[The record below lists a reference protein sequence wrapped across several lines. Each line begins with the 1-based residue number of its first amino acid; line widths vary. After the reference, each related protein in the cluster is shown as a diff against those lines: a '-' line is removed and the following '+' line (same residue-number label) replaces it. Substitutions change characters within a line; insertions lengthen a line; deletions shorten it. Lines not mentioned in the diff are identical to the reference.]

1 MYQTG
6 FSKQDKR
13 NKNNRRMNRR
23 YCILTFLLAFA
34 VAAFAQTAEEQKKK
48 INSIKKD
55 KAYLYAEITTDNQ
68 QSALDLAEDMLNQE
82 INKYVA
88 EQKKLRS
95 AQNILLR
102 NTQEIMESISLPR
115 GNMFRAFKFVKKS
128 DIMAADNAE
137 VRVNTQPADTQ
148 GNKASGAT
156 TLKSSVQT
164 VTTESAKRN
173 ETIARLLAVSKFADL
188 SAVFKQLK
196 QEGRIGQYAKIKEL
210 TNPEQFVLVIY
221 NREGNI
227 EAVLSEGSARTNL
240 RTGQA
245 DNVSNYPGRGAIGVK
260 VNN

>member
-1 MYQTG
+1 
-6 FSKQDKR
+6 
-13 NKNNRRMNRR
+13 MNRR
-23 YCILTFLLAFA
+23 YYIFGLLLAFT
-34 VAAFAQTAEEQKKK
+34 VATLAQTTEEQKKK

-55 KAYLYAEITTDNQ
+55 YAYLYAEITTDNQ

-95 AQNILLR
+95 AQKIVLR
-102 NTQEIMESISLPR
+102 NSQEIMETISLPR

-128 DIMAADNAE
+128 DIIAADNAE
-137 VRVNTQPADTQ
+137 VRTNTQAVSTS
-148 GNKASGAT
+148 GNTASAET
-156 TLKSSVQT
+156 PLKSTVQT

-173 ETIARLLAVSKFADL
+173 ETIGRILAVSKFADL
-188 SAVFKQLK
+188 QEVFKQLK
-196 QEGRIGQYAKIKEL
+196 QENRIGQYAKIKEL
-210 TNPEQFVLVIY
+210 SAPEQFVLIIY

-245 DNVSNYPGRGAIGVK
+245 DSVNNYPGRGAIGVK